1 MATQSRSRSR
11 SRTRARKGNVRITGK
26 HVFSRGVD
34 MTTEEI
40 NGVFLSRYYTCKFN
54 DMVAYGEF
62 TNLFDTYRIEKVT
75 MTFQLIN
82 NASAFNNIGVDSS
95 TRNVTNWYPKMWY
108 VRDYDG
114 GTTETISSMKE
125 RQGVKCRVLQPNKI
139 IKISYVPRVRSLV
152 YKTVS
157 TEGFA
162 PKQVR
167 LDMADVTVPH
177 YGLHV
182 VYDTNGIDVN
192 DSYPFKIA
200 VETKIKFSASG
211 VR

>member
-1 MATQSRSRSR
+1 
-11 SRTRARKGNVRITGK
+11 
-26 HVFSRGVD
+26 

-40 NGVFLSRYYTCKFN
+40 NGVFLARYYSCKF
-54 DMVAYGEF
+54 DDIVAYGEF
-62 TNLFDTYRIEKVT
+62 TQLFENYRIEKVT

-82 NASAFNNIGVDSS
+82 NPDAAWPLNSGSS
-95 TRNVTNWYPKMWY
+95 TGNVSNWYPKMWY

-114 GTTETISSMKE
+114 GVTETISSMKE
-125 RQGVKCRVLQPNKI
+125 RQGVKCHVLQPNKTF
-139 IKISYVPRVRSLV
+139 KITYVPMVRSLV
-152 YKTVS
+152 YKTTT

-162 PKQVR
+162 PKRLR
-167 LDMADVTVPH
+167 LDIADITVPH

-200 VETKIKFSASG
+200 VETKIKFSCKG